1 MNNIILSFRDRE
13 SVRLAVRSAAPVA
26 RKHVRPAASA
36 KAETHNTQ
44 LTCHWQ
50 RDQLTGRL
58 EGRWSRESR
67 TRSEEGVSR
76 SFEYALAA

>member
-1 MNNIILSFRDRE
+1 MNNIILSFRDRDY
-13 SVRLAVRSAAPVA
+13 VRLAARAAAPVA
-26 RKHVRPAASA
+26 RKRLRPAAA
-36 KAETHNTQ
+36 AMAEARSTE
-44 LTCHWQ
+44 LTCRWQ

-67 TRSEEGVSR
+67 TLSEEGVSC